1 VTDWDDTTSIADSA
15 AINPPRGGEE
25 RTRAYLIVLA
35 GSNVGEMFKVEQEEL
50 VLGRGGNADIRL
62 LDDGISRLHC
72 RVRLIPEGLQ
82 VEDLK
87 SRNGTF
93 CNGEKLTSRI
103 IHDGDKLQ
111 LGRTSILKFTYQ
123 DQVDEL
129 FQQHMLDSALRDGL
143 THAYNK
149 RYFVDRLNS
158 EFRFAVRH
166 RTPLALLILDL
177 DHFKGTNDQFGHLA
191 GDRVLVG
198 FADHVQRSIR
208 NEDVFS
214 RYGGEEFAVISRA
227 ISRTDAK
234 RFAERLR
241 YGIEHLKIVHEGVQV
256 PVTCSIGIATLPEDV
271 CENPE
276 DLVETADRALY
287 LAKEGGRNR
296 VCFSKSADDTQ

>member
-1 VTDWDDTTSIADSA
+1 
-15 AINPPRGGEE
+15 
-25 RTRAYLIVLA
+25 
-35 GSNVGEMFKVEQEEL
+35 
-50 VLGRGGNADIRL
+50 
-62 LDDGISRLHC
+62 
-72 RVRLIPEGLQ
+72 VRLIPEGLQ

-93 CNGEKLTSRI
+93 CNGEKLSSRVLN
-103 IHDGDKLQ
+103 DGDKLQ

-123 DQVDEL
+123 DKVDES

-166 RTPLALLILDL
+166 RTPLALMLLDL
-177 DHFKGTNDQFGHLA
+177 DNFKATNDKFGHLA

-227 ISRTDAK
+227 ISGIASK
-234 RFAERLR
+234 RFA
-241 YGIEHLKIVHEGVQV
+241 
-256 PVTCSIGIATLPEDV
+256 
-271 CENPE
+271 
-276 DLVETADRALY
+276 DR
-287 LAKEGGRNR
+287 
-296 VCFSKSADDTQ
+296 

>member
-1 VTDWDDTTSIADSA
+1 VTNWDDTTSIADSS
-15 AINPPRGGEE
+15 AILRGRRGG
-25 RTRAYLIVLA
+25 RVRAYLIVLA
-35 GSNVGEMFKVEQEEL
+35 GSNVGEMFKVGQEEL
-50 VLGRGGNADIRL
+50 VLGRGGTADVRL

-93 CNGEKLTSRI
+93 VNGERLTTRVL
-103 IHDGDKLQ
+103 HDGDKLQ

-123 DQVDEL
+123 DQVDES

-158 EFRFAVRH
+158 EFRFSVRH
-166 RTPLALLILDL
+166 RTPLALLLLDL
-177 DHFKGTNDQFGHLA
+177 DHFKQTNDTYGHLA
-191 GDRVLVG
+191 GDRVLMAV
-198 FADHVQRSIR
+198 ADHVQRSIR
-208 NEDVFS
+208 NEDVFA

-227 ISRTDAK
+227 ISRVDAK

-241 YGIEHLKIVHEGVQV
+241 YGIEHLKVDHEGTLV
-256 PVTCSIGIATLPEDV
+256 PVTCSLGVATLPEDS

-276 DLVETADRALY
+276 DLVEIADRALY
-287 LAKEGGRNR
+287 QAKEDGRNR
-296 VCFSKSADDTQ
+296 VCLANQSEDTR